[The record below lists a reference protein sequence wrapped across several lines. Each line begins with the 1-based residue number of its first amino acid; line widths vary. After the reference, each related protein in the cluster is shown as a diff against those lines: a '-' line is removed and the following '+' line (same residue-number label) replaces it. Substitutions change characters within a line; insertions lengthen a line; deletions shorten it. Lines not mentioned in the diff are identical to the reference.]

1 MPNTLQTFYLGS
13 DYPIGCEITL
23 HNNENRE
30 FLNLGVLGILQI
42 LVQSEGN
49 FLRVCLEG
57 VEHLNLKDF
66 PVLFSF
72 MLCDDLGDRMG
83 VAWEGGSRGKS
94 SMYTCS

>member
-30 FLNLGVLGILQI
+30 FLSLGVLWILQI

-49 FLRVCLEG
+49 FLRV
-57 VEHLNLKDF
+57 
-66 PVLFSF
+66 
-72 MLCDDLGDRMG
+72 
-83 VAWEGGSRGKS
+83 
-94 SMYTCS
+94 